1 MSPHENTHIC
11 PKCGSKDIFVIDG
24 HADAYDAGNNIP
36 YDPTIFIYIPADR
49 YICGACGCS
58 EEWLRQEDLEKA
70 AIPSTRTN
78 KIFFTFL
85 TFPSEHLPTIKKCPS
100 HNGMSSAAYGVGTFC
115 FVILSERGIS
125 IVRA

>member
-1 MSPHENTHIC
+1 MSLPHENTHIC

-36 YDPTIFIYIPADR
+36 YDSTIFIYIPADR

-70 AIPSTRTN
+70 AILRGHMGKLVFRVS
-78 KIFFTFL
+78 FFIS
-85 TFPSEHLPTIKKCPS
+85 FP
-100 HNGMSSAAYGVGTFC
+100 
-115 FVILSERGIS
+115 GIC
-125 IVRA
+125 

>member
-1 MSPHENTHIC
+1 MSLPHENTHIC

-24 HADAYDAGNNIP
+24 HADAYDAGSNVP

-70 AIPSTRTN
+70 HHSKRVH
-78 KIFFTFL
+78 
-85 TFPSEHLPTIKKCPS
+85 E
-100 HNGMSSAAYGVGTFC
+100 
-115 FVILSERGIS
+115 
-125 IVRA
+125 